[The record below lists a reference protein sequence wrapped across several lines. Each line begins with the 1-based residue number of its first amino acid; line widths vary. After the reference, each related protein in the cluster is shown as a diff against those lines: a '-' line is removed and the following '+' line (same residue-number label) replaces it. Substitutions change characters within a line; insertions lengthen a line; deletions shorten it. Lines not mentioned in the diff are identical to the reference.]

1 MSRVAVIDSG
11 VANLASVLSGFSALG
26 ADPFATRN
34 PAEVRKA
41 THVVLPGVGHFQAGI
56 DALRLTGMDQAISDL
71 HESGKPL
78 LAVCLGMQ
86 LLGDGSEESP
96 GVRGLG
102 LFPGRFTRLPSTV
115 RVPHLGWNRVDPGGG
130 GAFPRGMAAF
140 ANSYGLKEAP
150 QGWRAAWTVHGE
162 PFVSALIRDRTLAL
176 QFHPELSGAFG
187 MGLLQR
193 WLAGEPLAAASPT
206 RLDSPDGSPSS
217 LADGG
222 EARTWLA
229 HRIIPCLDVRDGRVV
244 KGVRFQNLRDTGDP
258 AEQAELYERQG
269 ADEIVLLD
277 VAASPEGRRT
287 QLDTVRAVRRRLHI
301 PLAVGGGV
309 RTADDANALLN
320 AGADKVGV
328 NTAAVGNPGLI
339 DRLADRFGSQC
350 VVLAIDA
357 RRREVGW
364 ETLVKG
370 GREPVGRDAVEWA
383 REGARR
389 GAGELLL
396 TSWDRDGTRSG
407 CDLELLA
414 AVSGAVNIPVIA
426 SGGIGR
432 SEDVVEALRSG
443 ADAVLA
449 ASIFHD
455 GDLRVA
461 DVKEFLRSEG
471 MVVRR

>member
-11 VANLASVLSGFSALG
+11 VANLASVLCAFSALG

-34 PAEVRKA
+34 PAEVREA
-41 THVVLPGVGHFQAGI
+41 THVVLPGVGRFQAGI
-56 DALRLTGMDQAISDL
+56 NALRLAGMDRAISDL

-115 RVPHLGWNRVDPGGG
+115 RVPHLGWNRVHPGGE
-130 GAFPRGMAAF
+130 GAFPKGMAAF

-150 QGWRAAWTVHGE
+150 RGWHAAWTVHGE
-162 PFVSALIRDRTLAL
+162 PFVSGLIQDRTLAL

-187 MGLLQR
+187 MGLLQH
-193 WLAGEPLAAASPT
+193 WLAGEPLAAASPGQ
-206 RLDSPDGSPSS
+206 PDLPGGSTSS
-217 LADGG
+217 LAD
-222 EARTWLA
+222 
-229 HRIIPCLDVRDGRVV
+229 RDGRVV

-309 RTADDANALLN
+309 RTEEDANALLN

-357 RRREVGW
+357 RRRGVGW

-370 GREPVGRDAVEWA
+370 GREPVDRDAVEWA
-383 REGARR
+383 GEGARR

-414 AVSGAVNIPVIA
+414 AVSGAVDIPVIA

-432 SEDVVEALRSG
+432 AEDVAEALRSG